1 MVDHIYKSIELTGSS
16 AVGIED
22 AVNNALARASR
33 TIHNLKWFEVTN
45 VRGDIEKDSVA
56 HSVSHWQVTLKA
68 GFRLDE

>member
-16 AVGIED
+16 GAGIED
-22 AVNNALARASR
+22 AVNSALTRASK

-45 VRGDIEKDSVA
+45 VRGDIEKNSVA
-56 HSVSHWQVTLKA
+56 HWQVTLKA